1 LRLGVRA
8 LARLLVMASLAAEIA
23 ACGSTPPVTPAPL
36 RSTAPSPSL
45 SSARSPSPAAPSTG
59 GSSPAA
65 AGSTAPSGGIVADAS
80 LLDLLPAA
88 AAGLNLTY
96 DAETTASVMNDPNL
110 ARDAAAVATGLA
122 IPAGQ
127 APAEEFVIV
136 NAVRLRDP
144 TKDEDWFRA
153 WRDSYDAAACAQAGG
168 VTGHAESVIQGRN
181 VFIGSC
187 ANGVFTYHTRIG
199 GGGTVLSLTSIGPSR
214 LGEKLLEQIA
224 P

>member
-1 LRLGVRA
+1 MLSG
-8 LARLLVMASLAAEIA
+8 LLVAVSAA
-23 ACGSTPPVTPAPL
+23 ACGSTAPASSGPPPSAP
-36 RSTAPSPSL
+36 TASPR
-45 SSARSPSPAAPSTG
+45 AATAAPATPSAASSG
-59 GSSPAA
+59 PIGSPAA
-65 AGSTAPSGGIVADAS
+65 AILADPS
-80 LLDLLPAA
+80 LLDALPAA
-88 AAGLNLTY
+88 AAGLKLIY
-96 DAETTASVMNDPNL
+96 DADTTASVMADPTL
-110 ARDAAAVATGLA
+110 ARDASAIATGLA
-122 IPAGQ
+122 TPTGQ
-127 APAEEFVIV
+127 ATPEEFVIV